1 MGNGNHERSG
11 DIDESVRYRG
21 GNHHTRS
28 RPRRRKNAQQSL
40 SVLVASGI
48 PVAASDGGSPNR
60 FVDRLRHLPNLTL
73 AKRGN
78 SLVRQVRASVAE
90 AHKTGRP
97 FILYTEPTSAI
108 SSTVALPI
116 SSSAPRSLVLS
127 ASSSPLIQSAL
138 TTFPPFQ
145 RLAEASASELCHRTI
160 GADTDYFYG
169 PFLVRR
175 ELARLVFSAS
185 DDLGWGWRP
194 FLFVTASRLGHR
206 VVGIPGDYECPRDQ
220 RSEHYRDTEHR
231 LRQFTDNVRGLLDG
245 VVEKRSAVGPRV

>member
-1 MGNGNHERSG
+1 VNLSDIAVATITRVRGRDEERT
-11 DIDESVRYRG
+11 V
-21 GNHHTRS
+21 
-28 RPRRRKNAQQSL
+28 KQSL
-40 SVLVASGI
+40 RTLEATGI

-60 FVDRLRHLPNLTL
+60 FVDWLRHPPNLTL
-73 AKRGN
+73 AARGDT
-78 SLVRQVRASVAE
+78 LVRQVRASIAE

-97 FILYTEPTSAI
+97 FILYTEPDKRDFFARGLADFIERASIA
-108 SSTVALPI
+108 
-116 SSSAPRSLVLS
+116 RSIG
-127 ASSSPLIQSAL
+127 IQLAARSKSAL

-145 RLAEASASELCHRTI
+145 RLAEASASELCGRTI

-206 VVGIPGDYECPRDQ
+206 VVGIQGHYECPRDQ
-220 RSEHYRDTEHR
+220 RSEQDRDKEHR

-245 VVEKRSAVGPRV
+245 VMAKRSAGGTRV